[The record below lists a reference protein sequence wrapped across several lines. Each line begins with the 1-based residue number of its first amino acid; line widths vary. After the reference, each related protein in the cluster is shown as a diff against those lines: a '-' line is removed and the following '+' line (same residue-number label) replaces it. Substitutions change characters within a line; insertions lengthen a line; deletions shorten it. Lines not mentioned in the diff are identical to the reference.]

1 MFSNKGKGLPIIIT
15 IFMIVVIIYLFATVE
30 QPLVVCEKRNVND
43 LDIVVSE
50 VLETTLDS
58 NEIRKMV
65 LVKTIILPDEYLVDD
80 NELDGIMFALEKSYQ
95 YLGTDKYTITKG
107 KDRVTVKVE
116 VEDNETLILNNIEFF
131 DNDGLQ
137 MRINSNT
144 KSSDVLTLKIDDDYS
159 EGEFMT
165 RLKNNGYSCK

>member
-15 IFMIVVIIYLFATVE
+15 VFMIVIIIYLFVTVE
-30 QPLVVCEKRNVND
+30 QPLVVCEKKVKND
-43 LDIVVSE
+43 LNITVSE

-65 LVKTIILPDEYLVDD
+65 LVKTIILPEEYLVDD
-80 NELDGIMFALEKSYQ
+80 TELDSIMFALEKAYQ
-95 YLGTDKYTITKG
+95 YLGDDKFTITKS
-107 KDRVTVKVE
+107 KDRVIVRVE
-116 VEDNETLILNNIEFF
+116 VDDDETLILNNIEFF
-131 DNDGLQ
+131 DSDGLQ

-144 KSSDVLTLKIDDDYS
+144 KSSEVLTLKIDDDYS

>member
-65 LVKTIILPDEYLVDD
+65 LVKTIILSDEYLVDD
-80 NELDGIMFALEKSYQ
+80 NELDSIMFALENSYQ

-144 KSSDVLTLKIDDDYS
+144 KSSGVLTLKIDDDYS

>member
-1 MFSNKGKGLPIIIT
+1 MFSNKGKGLPIVIT
-15 IFMIVVIIYLFATVE
+15 IFMIVVIIYLFATLE
-30 QPLVVCEKRNVND
+30 QPLVVCEKRSTND

-65 LVKTIILPDEYLVDD
+65 LVKTIILPDAYLVDD
-80 NELDGIMFALEKSYQ
+80 TELDSIMFALEKSYQ
-95 YLGTDKYTITKG
+95 YLGDDKFTITKSE
-107 KDRVTVKVE
+107 DRIIVRVE
-116 VEDNETLILNNIEFF
+116 VEEDETLILNNIEFF

-144 KSSDVLTLKIDDDYS
+144 KSSDVLTLRIDDDYT

-165 RLKNNGYSCK
+165 RLKNNGYHCK

>member
-15 IFMIVVIIYLFATVE
+15 VFMIVVIIYLFATLE
-30 QPLVVCEKRNVND
+30 QPLVVCEKRSTND

-65 LVKTIILPDEYLVDD
+65 LVKTIILPEEYLVD
-80 NELDGIMFALEKSYQ
+80 NTELDSIMFALEKSYQ
-95 YLGTDKYTITKG
+95 YLGDDKFTITKSE
-107 KDRVTVKVE
+107 DRIIVRVE
-116 VEDNETLILNNIEFF
+116 VEDDETLILNNIEFF

-144 KSSDVLTLKIDDDYS
+144 KSSDVLTLKIDDDYT

-165 RLKNNGYSCK
+165 RLKNNGYHCK

>member
-1 MFSNKGKGLPIIIT
+1 MFSNKGKVLPIIIT
-15 IFMIVVIIYLFATVE
+15 VFMIVVIIYLFATVE

-50 VLETTLDS
+50 VLETTLDG
-58 NEIRKMV
+58 NEIRKMA
-65 LVKTIILPDEYLVDD
+65 LVKTVILPDKYLVDD
-80 NELDGIMFALEKSYQ
+80 SELSSIMFALEKSYQ
-95 YLGTDKYTITKG
+95 YLGDDKVTITKG
-107 KDRVTVKVE
+107 KDRVIARVE
-116 VEDNETLILNNIEFF
+116 VEDDETLILNNIEFF

>member
-15 IFMIVVIIYLFATVE
+15 IFMIVVIIYLFATLE
-30 QPLVVCEKRNVND
+30 QPLVVCEKRSTND

-80 NELDGIMFALEKSYQ
+80 TELDSIMFALEKSYQ
-95 YLGTDKYTITKG
+95 YLGDDKFTITKSE
-107 KDRVTVKVE
+107 DRIIVRVE
-116 VEDNETLILNNIEFF
+116 VEDDETLILNNIEFF

-144 KSSDVLTLKIDDDYS
+144 KSSDVLTLRIDDDYT

-165 RLKNNGYSCK
+165 RLKNNGYHCK

>member
-50 VLETTLDS
+50 VLETTLDA

-65 LVKTIILPDEYLVDD
+65 LVKTIILPDKYLVDD
-80 NELDGIMFALEKSYQ
+80 SELSSIMFALEKSYQ
-95 YLGTDKYTITKG
+95 YLGDDKVTITKG
-107 KDRVTVKVE
+107 KDRVTIRVE
-116 VEDNETLILNNIEFF
+116 VEDDETLILNNIEFF

-144 KSSDVLTLKIDDDYS
+144 KSSDVLTLKIDDNYS

>member
-1 MFSNKGKGLPIIIT
+1 MFSSKGKGLPIIIT
-15 IFMIVVIIYLFATVE
+15 IFMIVIIIYLFATVE

-43 LDIVVSE
+43 LDIIVSE
-50 VLETTLDS
+50 KLETTLDGK
-58 NEIRKMV
+58 EIRKMV
-65 LVKTIILPDEYLVDD
+65 LVKSIILPDKYLVDSS
-80 NELDGIMFALEKSYQ
+80 ELSSIMFALEKSYQ
-95 YLGTDKYTITKG
+95 YLGEDKVTITKG
-107 KDRVTVKVE
+107 KDRVTVRVE
-116 VEDNETLILNNIEFF
+116 VEDDETLILNNIEFF

-144 KSSDVLTLKIDDDYS
+144 KSSDVLTLRIDDNYT

>member
-15 IFMIVVIIYLFATVE
+15 IFMIVIIIYLFATLE
-30 QPLVVCEKRNVND
+30 QPLVVCEKRSTND

-65 LVKTIILPDEYLVDD
+65 LVKTIILPEEYLVDD
-80 NELDGIMFALEKSYQ
+80 TELDSIMFALEKSYQ
-95 YLGTDKYTITKG
+95 YLGDDKFTITKSE
-107 KDRVTVKVE
+107 DRIIVRVE
-116 VEDNETLILNNIEFF
+116 VEDDETLILNNIEFF

-144 KSSDVLTLKIDDDYS
+144 KSSDVLTLKIDDDYT

-165 RLKNNGYSCK
+165 RLKNNGYHCK

>member
-30 QPLVVCEKRNVND
+30 QPLVVCEKRVTNN
-43 LDIVVSE
+43 LDITVSE
-50 VLETTLDS
+50 VLETTLDG

-65 LVKTIILPDEYLVDD
+65 LVKTIILPEEYLVD
-80 NELDGIMFALEKSYQ
+80 NSQLDGIVFSLEKAYQ
-95 YLGTDKYTITKG
+95 YLGDDKFTITKS
-107 KDRVTVKVE
+107 KDRVIVRVE
-116 VEDNETLILNNIEFF
+116 VEDNETIILNNIEFF
-131 DNDGLQ
+131 ESDGLQ

-144 KSSDVLTLKIDDDYS
+144 KSSEVLTLKIDDNYT

>member
-1 MFSNKGKGLPIIIT
+1 MFSNKGKGLPIVIT
-15 IFMIVVIIYLFATVE
+15 IFMIVIIIYLFATLE
-30 QPLVVCEKRNVND
+30 QPLVVCEKRSKND

-80 NELDGIMFALEKSYQ
+80 TELDSIMFALEKSYQ
-95 YLGTDKYTITKG
+95 YLGDDKFTITKSE
-107 KDRVTVKVE
+107 DRIIVRVE
-116 VEDNETLILNNIEFF
+116 VEENETLILNNIEFF

-144 KSSDVLTLKIDDDYS
+144 KSSDVLTLRIDDDYT

-165 RLKNNGYSCK
+165 RLKNNGYHCK

>member
-80 NELDGIMFALEKSYQ
+80 SELDSIMFAIEKSYQ
-95 YLGTDKYTITKG
+95 YLGADKYTITKG
-107 KDRVTVKVE
+107 KDRVTVRVE
-116 VEDNETLILNNIEFF
+116 VEDDETLILNNIEFF

>member
-30 QPLVVCEKRNVND
+30 QPLVVCEKRSKND

-80 NELDGIMFALEKSYQ
+80 TELDSIMFALEKSYQ
-95 YLGTDKYTITKG
+95 YLGDDKFTITKSE
-107 KDRVTVKVE
+107 DRIIVRVE
-116 VEDNETLILNNIEFF
+116 VEENETLILNNIEFF

-144 KSSDVLTLKIDDDYS
+144 KSSDVLTLRIDDDYT

-165 RLKNNGYSCK
+165 RLKNNGYHCK

>member
-15 IFMIVVIIYLFATVE
+15 IFMIVIIIYLFATLE
-30 QPLVVCEKRNVND
+30 QPLVVCEKRSKND

-50 VLETTLDS
+50 VLETTLDG

-80 NELDGIMFALEKSYQ
+80 TELDSIMFALEKSYQ
-95 YLGTDKYTITKG
+95 YLGDDKFTITKSE
-107 KDRVTVKVE
+107 DRIIVRVE
-116 VEDNETLILNNIEFF
+116 VEDDETLILNNIEFF

-144 KSSDVLTLKIDDDYS
+144 KSSDVLTLKIDDDYT

-165 RLKNNGYSCK
+165 RLKNNGYHCK

>member
-1 MFSNKGKGLPIIIT
+1 MFSNKGKGLPIVIT
-15 IFMIVVIIYLFATVE
+15 IFMIIVIIYLFATLE
-30 QPLVVCEKRNVND
+30 QPLVVCEKRSKND

-80 NELDGIMFALEKSYQ
+80 TELDSIMFALEKSYQ
-95 YLGTDKYTITKG
+95 YLGDDKFTITKSE
-107 KDRVTVKVE
+107 DRIIVRVE
-116 VEDNETLILNNIEFF
+116 VEENETLILNNIEFF

-144 KSSDVLTLKIDDDYS
+144 KSSDVLTLRIDDDYT

-165 RLKNNGYSCK
+165 RLKNNGYHCK